1 VELSLGTLSGFDEVH
16 TEKYF
21 FVFFLSFAQEFT
33 CIGELLVPALF
44 SRVCFIEIFLW
55 SVLLHLWEGEEQ
67 RESWESKDPAI
78 IAESQVSSYA

>member
-1 VELSLGTLSGFDEVH
+1 
-16 TEKYF
+16 
-21 FVFFLSFAQEFT
+21 
-33 CIGELLVPALF
+33 LF